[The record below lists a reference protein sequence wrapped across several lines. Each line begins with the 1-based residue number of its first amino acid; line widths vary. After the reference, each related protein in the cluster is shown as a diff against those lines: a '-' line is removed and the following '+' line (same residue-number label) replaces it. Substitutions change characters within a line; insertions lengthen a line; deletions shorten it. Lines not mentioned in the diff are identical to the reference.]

1 MKKNT
6 QLLGGVFMI
15 IAGALFAI
23 SNTSV
28 QYLSRYLD
36 PSAIAFFQYALAFLF
51 IIPFLGIRGS
61 KRAIQSKHRLLHFV
75 RVAFSVFGV
84 QLWTYGLAY
93 VPIWQA
99 IALVMLS
106 PLFTTIGSGVLLKED
121 VSKMRY
127 IATLIGLIGGFIIL
141 SPWSDDFNV
150 YAFLPITAATF
161 WSFASLI
168 TKYTSKDD
176 SPITIIAYLF
186 VLLLPV
192 NYLFGYSHILIPTD
206 MMTWSL
212 LILIGI
218 VTALAQFAIAKSYNL
233 ADASFVQP
241 FDHLKLPL
249 NVLAGWLV
257 FGYLPPGK
265 LWFGAAL
272 IVFAVTIVS
281 RSEKKAGNGAEL
293 EMSK

>member
-1 MKKNT
+1 MKSSNS
-6 QLLGGVFMI
+6 LLGGLFMVL
-15 IAGALFAI
+15 AGLLFAI
-23 SNTSV
+23 TNTSV
-28 QYLSRYLD
+28 QYLSSTID
-36 PSAIAFFQYALAFLF
+36 PSAIAFFQYALAFIF

-61 KRAIQSKHRLLHFV
+61 KKAINSKHRLLHFV

-106 PLFTTIGSGVLLKED
+106 PLFTTIGSGLFLKEN
-121 VSKMRY
+121 VSKIRY
-127 IATLIGLIGGFIIL
+127 IATLIGLLGGFIIL
-141 SPWSDDFNV
+141 SPWSDDFNI
-150 YAFLPITAATF
+150 YAFLPIAAAVF

-176 SPITIIAYLF
+176 NPITIVAYLL

-192 NYLFGYSHILIPTD
+192 NYLFGYSHILMPSD
-206 MMTWSL
+206 LSTWGI
-212 LILIGI
+212 LILLGA
-218 VTALAQFAIAKSYNL
+218 VTAMAQFAIAKSYNL

-241 FDHLKLPL
+241 FDHLKLPF

-257 FGYLPPGK
+257 FGYLPPGE
-265 LWFGAAL
+265 LWIGAAL
-272 IVFAVTIVS
+272 IIFAVTMVS
-281 RSEKKAGNGAEL
+281 RVEKYKKEIDISN
-293 EMSK
+293 

>member
-1 MKKNT
+1 MKIST
-6 QLLGGVFMI
+6 QLLGGLFMV
-15 IAGALFAI
+15 IAGILFAV

-28 QYLSRYLD
+28 QYLSQTLD
-36 PSAIAFFQYALAFLF
+36 PSAIAFFQYALAFIF
-51 IIPFLGIRGS
+51 IIPFLGIKGS
-61 KRAIQSKHRLLHFV
+61 KNAINSKHRLLHFV
-75 RVAFSVFGV
+75 RVALSVFGV

-106 PLFTTIGSGVLLKED
+106 PLFTTIGSGIFLKED
-121 VSKMRY
+121 VSKARY
-127 IATLIGLIGGFIIL
+127 IATLVGLFGGFIIL
-141 SPWSDDFNV
+141 SPWSDDFNL
-150 YAFLPITAATF
+150 YAFLPITAAIF

-176 SPITIIAYLF
+176 NPLTIVAYLL

-192 NYLFGYSHILIPTD
+192 NYLFGYSHILIPSDTT
-206 MMTWSL
+206 TWGI
-212 LILIGI
+212 LILLGI

-241 FDHLKLPL
+241 FDHLKLPF

-257 FGYLPPGK
+257 FGYLPPGE
-265 LWFGAAL
+265 LWIGALL
-272 IVFAVTIVS
+272 IIFAVTIVS
-281 RSEKKAGNGAEL
+281 RVEKNKKEIAEQL
-293 EMSK
+293 